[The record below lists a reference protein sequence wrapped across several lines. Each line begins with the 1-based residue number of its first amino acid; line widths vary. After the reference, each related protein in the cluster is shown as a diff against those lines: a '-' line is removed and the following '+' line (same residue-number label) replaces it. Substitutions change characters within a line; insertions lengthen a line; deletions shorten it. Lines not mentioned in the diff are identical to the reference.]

1 MNLYTMAAEMFH
13 VGDNPCPIS
22 FIDIL
27 VILAGGNEI
36 SDLAPLDSGPC
47 PSLCRPSSTYLP
59 PES

>member
-36 SDLAPLDSGPC
+36 SDLAPPRF
-47 PSLCRPSSTYLP
+47 RPLSFAV
-59 PES
+59 